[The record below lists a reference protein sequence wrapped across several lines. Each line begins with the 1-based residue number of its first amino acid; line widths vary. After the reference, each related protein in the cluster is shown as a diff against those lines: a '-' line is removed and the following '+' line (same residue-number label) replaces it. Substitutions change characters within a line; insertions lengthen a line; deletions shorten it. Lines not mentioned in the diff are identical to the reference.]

1 MAISFD
7 RATESGGGVG
17 SSATFSHTTSGTNRM
32 LFVGLS
38 INTSRTVSSVTYG
51 GVAMTKINTQ
61 SSGGITCEL
70 WYLINPTVG
79 ANNVVATFS
88 GSGTYDVIAASYAG
102 VRQSNQPDGQSA
114 NNTSGTSIA
123 NTITSTRDLCWH
135 CAYACGSGAT
145 SAGASTTERSGSGFS
160 YGFFDSNAAIT
171 PAGSNTLN
179 IDHYPTGT
187 VFANGATFSPY
198 AIEVDITDTASATD
212 TISYIRQIVKALTET
227 VTVTQLNILALTE
240 TVTSSDSYLRLK
252 RKWQNLTKNISTWIN
267 QDKS

>member
-1 MAISFD
+1 
-7 RATESGGGVG
+7 
-17 SSATFSHTTSGTNRM
+17 
-32 LFVGLS
+32 
-38 INTSRTVSSVTYG
+38 
-51 GVAMTKINTQ
+51 
-61 SSGGITCEL
+61 
-70 WYLINPTVG
+70 
-79 ANNVVATFS
+79 
-88 GSGTYDVIAASYAG
+88 
-102 VRQSNQPDGQSA
+102 
-114 NNTSGTSIA
+114 
-123 NTITSTRDLCWH
+123 LCWH
-135 CAYACGSGAT
+135 CAYAYGSGAT

-160 YGFFDSNAAIT
+160 YGFFDGGGAIH

-179 IDHYPTGT
+179 INLNPTGT

-227 VTVTQLNILALTE
+227 ITVTQLHILALTE